1 MKSQGQEGGDCIRVL
16 LYVHGALWGPCVY
29 MQSVCGRGCVFEWRI
44 KGPHVQ
50 GLHGADSW
58 PIKRGPPKAEW
69 KNEIEKK
76 RKRKKHPHQRKRQ
89 QWGFLKCSAA
99 TALAEKRA
107 YLSLKHASNPRP
119 TMSVYKRW
127 GWKQREQ
134 RGSGGRMEGWSDGGN
149 RPVSF
154 TFLFAVFHAWAVCIL
169 SATNTLFG
177 LWSEGQS
184 RSADAKCHIRA
195 THATSF

>member
-1 MKSQGQEGGDCIRVL
+1 MKSQGQGGGDCIRMH

-76 RKRKKHPHQRKRQ
+76 KKETSTSEEAAAVRISKVQR
-89 QWGFLKCSAA
+89 CN
-99 TALAEKRA
+99 RA
-107 YLSLKHASNPRP
+107 
-119 TMSVYKRW
+119 
-127 GWKQREQ
+127 GWKKGLPQPQTRLKSSANNERSQ
-134 RGSGGRMEGWSDGGN
+134 KVGLKAKGN
-149 RPVSF
+149 REGVVGGWVDGWMEQACVLHFPIPSLSCLSCLHPVS
-154 TFLFAVFHAWAVCIL
+154 
-169 SATNTLFG
+169 N
-177 LWSEGQS
+177 
-184 RSADAKCHIRA
+184 
-195 THATSF
+195 